1 MHKVFMVSGALLAA
15 LAVIMG
21 AFGAHALKG
30 QLDAG
35 AMKVFQTAVDYHMYH
50 ALGLV
55 LVGVLCKGLA
65 PSSTLGW
72 AGGLMA
78 SGIVV
83 FSGSLYLLSTTGIK
97 WLGAITPLGG
107 VAFIAAWILT
117 AVGIWRAQ

>member
-1 MHKVFMVSGALLAA
+1 MVSGALLAA